1 MKEHPPLVP
10 GWTAF
15 DRQGGSSPQPFLSFS
30 IIPFVGVFYARA
42 KHSTGCICLRFPL
55 FEQIT

>member
-15 DRQGGSSPQPFLSFS
+15 DRRGGSSPQPFLSFS
-30 IIPFVGVFYARA
+30 IIPFVGVFSAGGETFYRLYLSAVPF
-42 KHSTGCICLRFPL
+42 I
-55 FEQIT
+55 